1 MNLLKDDLNKPDW
14 NNARKIEEIEDSL
27 ENDISMNE
35 KNRKRERTRQEET
48 RRFCL
53 NPQNEQII

>member
-1 MNLLKDDLNKPDW
+1 MNLLKDDWNKPDL

-35 KNRKRERTRQEET
+35 KNRKREKQDRKKQEDSV
-48 RRFCL
+48 
-53 NPQNEQII
+53 

>member
-14 NNARKIEEIEDSL
+14 NNARKKEEIEDLL

-35 KNRKRERTRQEET
+35 KNRRQK
-48 RRFCL
+48 
-53 NPQNEQII
+53 EQDRKKQEDSV